1 MSEFSFSNTSKKT
14 GFSSLLFSD
23 LLHCCFFILS
33 HPLYFSYFIF
43 FSPYLLK
50 LLSFL
55 SPLFITTSLLL
66 LAFLTT
72 VSPSLVQDDHSHSE
86 LFENKVGFLAATYQ
100 NVVERLRSKVGSDDE
115 EFQLFEELDVYKIVF
130 EEATFEIREEHRE
143 VVELVVKETC
153 LEANEAPVDKY
164 LSHDQGNVACAKE
177 DQISKFQQ
185 DTVEIPMVQ
194 PVVEVETL
202 KWFLQEHNEFED
214 ISCEEED
221 GKVKPRDIEGA
232 DKVEE
237 PKEKRST
244 RSESKAVGNKIK
256 DAKVCAKVHS
266 EDGDGY
272 YTPREMVNS
281 PQHGEHIAG
290 SDDGVEFSKKV
301 MEASNLGNFGSMR
314 KEKEWRR
321 TLACKLFE
329 ERHNAADGG
338 EGMDMLW
345 ETYETESNRA
355 LTKSNTKKG
364 KKGGLLEFNKYDED
378 DVDDSDGQLCCLQA
392 LKFSAGKMN
401 LGMGRPNLV
410 KISKALKGIGWL
422 HNLSRGKKGY
432 H

>member
-55 SPLFITTSLLL
+55 PLFITTSLLL

-86 LFENKVGFLAATYQ
+86 LFENK
-100 NVVERLRSKVGSDDE
+100 
-115 EFQLFEELDVYKIVF
+115 ELDVYKIVF

-221 GKVKPRDIEGA
+221 GKVKPQDIEGA

-237 PKEKRST
+237 PKENDPQEANPRHYGGF
-244 RSESKAVGNKIK
+244 ESWKLWF
-256 DAKVCAKVHS
+256 H
-266 EDGDGY
+266 EE
-272 YTPREMVNS
+272 R
-281 PQHGEHIAG
+281 
-290 SDDGVEFSKKV
+290 
-301 MEASNLGNFGSMR
+301 
-314 KEKEWRR
+314 KEWRR